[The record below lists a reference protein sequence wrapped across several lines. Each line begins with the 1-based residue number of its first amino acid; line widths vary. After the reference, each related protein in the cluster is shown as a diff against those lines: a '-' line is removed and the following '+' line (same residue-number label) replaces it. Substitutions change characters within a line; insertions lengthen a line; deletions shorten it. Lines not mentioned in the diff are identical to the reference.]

1 MSALHHRGRRV
12 RARALAPVAAAL
24 VVMSLTAVG
33 AAAQRPSAD
42 APKPTIVL
50 VHGAFADAGGWNGVS
65 ERLVRKGYNVI
76 APANPLRGLSSD
88 VQYLKDFLDTV
99 PGPIV
104 LVGHSY
110 GGFVMTNAA
119 TGDPDVEALVYIA
132 AFAPDAGET
141 VGGISASAP
150 GSMLGPA
157 ALTIRPYV
165 KADGSQGADGYITPT
180 LYREV
185 FAADL
190 PRADAW
196 TFAVSQRPAELSIL
210 TEPSGDPAW
219 KTIPS
224 WTMVAGQD
232 RVIPPD
238 AQRAMAARAGAT
250 TVEAT
255 GSHSIAVAHPGNV
268 ADFIVK
274 AAKAVG

>member
-1 MSALHHRGRRV
+1 MSALQHLVCRV
-12 RARALAPVAAAL
+12 RARALAVAAAVL
-24 VVMSLTAVG
+24 VVSLSAVG
-33 AAAQRPSAD
+33 AAAQRPSAA

-76 APANPLRGLSSD
+76 APANPLRGLASD
-88 VQYLKDFLDTV
+88 VQYLQDFLDTV

-119 TGDPDVEALVYIA
+119 AGDPDVEALVYIA

-165 KADGSQGADGYITPT
+165 RADGSQGADGYITPSM
-180 LYREV
+180 YREV

-190 PRADAW
+190 PQAQAW
-196 TFAVSQRPAELSIL
+196 TFAISQRLAELSIL
-210 TEPSGDPAW
+210 AEPSGDPAW

-224 WTMVAGQD
+224 WTMVAKQD
-232 RVIPPD
+232 RVIPPA

-255 GSHSIAVAHPGNV
+255 GSHSIAVSHPAKV

>member
-1 MSALHHRGRRV
+1 MRAAQHRVRDFRV
-12 RARALAPVAAAL
+12 RAVAVAAVVL
-24 VVMSLTAVG
+24 VVSLGAVG
-33 AAAQRPSAD
+33 AAAQRPSTAE
-42 APKPTIVL
+42 PKPTIVL

-76 APANPLRGLSSD
+76 APANPLRGVASD

-119 TGDPDVEALVYIA
+119 TGDADVEALVYIA

-157 ALTIRPYV
+157 ALTVRPYV
-165 KADGSQGADGYITPT
+165 RADGSEGADGYITPSA
-180 LYREV
+180 YREV

-190 PRADAW
+190 PRAEAW
-196 TFAVSQRPAELSIL
+196 TFAISQRPAELSIL
-210 TEPSGDPAW
+210 GEPSGDPAW
-219 KTIPS
+219 KTIPA
-224 WTMVAGQD
+224 WTLVATED

-255 GSHSIAVAHPGNV
+255 GSHSIAVSRPSKV
-268 ADFIVK
+268 TDLIIR
-274 AAKAVG
+274 AARAVS